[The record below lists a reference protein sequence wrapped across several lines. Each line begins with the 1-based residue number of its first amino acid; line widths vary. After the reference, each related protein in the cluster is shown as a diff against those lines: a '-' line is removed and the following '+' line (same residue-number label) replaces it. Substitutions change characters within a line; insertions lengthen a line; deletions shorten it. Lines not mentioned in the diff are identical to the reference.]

1 MLPSKRCNSMVG
13 AQVAL
18 KSHIRDKAL
27 SNLHAGREGDATKER
42 LRYSHFATDKVFG
55 PLTKTQA
62 DLFAHSNPLRNDYQ
76 LDIKLI
82 QHWNGSDWKAPNSQV
97 KRLGST
103 SFSPA
108 QVIKTQGVYNQRGVH
123 TPRASNIRPSQAA
136 QNY

>member
-1 MLPSKRCNSMVG
+1 MLPSKRCNSMVSG

-76 LDIKLI
+76 LDIKPI
-82 QHWNGSDWKAPNSQV
+82 QHWNGSD
-97 KRLGST
+97 
-103 SFSPA
+103 
-108 QVIKTQGVYNQRGVH
+108 
-123 TPRASNIRPSQAA
+123 
-136 QNY
+136 